1 MTMTKLSTLLAVAAL
16 GGLSSGCS
24 GNEPA
29 AGFEASLPPPPS
41 PALALAQQ
49 QPNGAIFQA
58 ANGYAPLI
66 IGNRASA
73 VGDPVTILL
82 VESTKTS
89 KSSSSQT
96 DRDGGFSLLPPAT
109 GPFSF
114 LSPEALTAGGNSNFK
129 GQGNATQASSLS
141 GSLSVTI
148 AQVYPNGTAL
158 VQGQKLLELSQGKEW
173 VQFAGIVRLTD
184 IDQDNRIYSTRVAD
198 ARIIYSG
205 KGSIQRASREGWLSR
220 FFNMV
225 TPF

>member
-1 MTMTKLSTLLAVAAL
+1 MTMNKLSLLLAVATL
-16 GGLSSGCS
+16 GGLVSGC
-24 GNEPA
+24 GPNQPA
-29 AGFEASLPPPPS
+29 AGFQASLPPPPMPGFS
-41 PALALAQQ
+41 PN
-49 QPNGAIFQA
+49 QPANGSIFQV
-58 ANGYAPLI
+58 ANGYAPLHV
-66 IGNRASA
+66 GNRASA
-73 VGDPVTILL
+73 VGDPVMIML

-96 DRDGGFSLLPPAT
+96 DRDGGISLTPPAS

-114 LSPEALTAGGNSNFK
+114 LSPEALAAGGNSNFK
-129 GQGNATQASSLS
+129 GQGNAAQASSLS

-173 VQFAGIVRLTD
+173 VQFSGIVRLTD

-205 KGSIQRASREGWLSR
+205 NGSIQRASREGWLSR

>member
-1 MTMTKLSTLLAVAAL
+1 MNKLSILLSAVAL
-16 GGLSSGCS
+16 GSLSSGCS

-29 AGFEASLPPPPS
+29 PGFEAALPPPPG
-41 PALALAQQ
+41 PAIART
-49 QPNGAIFQA
+49 QPTNGSIFQA
-58 ANGYAPLI
+58 GNGYAPLH

-73 VGDPVTILL
+73 VGDPVTIML

-89 KSSSSQT
+89 KSTSSQT
-96 DRDGGFSLLPPAT
+96 ARDGGFSLTPPAS

-114 LSPEALTAGGNSNFK
+114 LSPEALTAGGDSSFK
-129 GQGNATQASSLS
+129 GQGNAAQQSNLS
-141 GSLSVTI
+141 GTISVTI

-198 ARIIYSG
+198 ARIVYSG